1 MSHTSRLGF
10 GIETALAAILDGII
24 EQSNAFEVD
33 VVALSEDWLLWAITD
48 GVILPI
54 ITKIKLDIISTIAEM
69 IEKNIL
75 LSIILRIML
84 VRIAYNGYII

>member
-10 GIETALAAILDGII
+10 GMETAFGDILDGIM
-24 EQSNAFEVD
+24 EQSNAFDVD

-54 ITKIKLDIISTIAEM
+54 ITKIKLDIISTTAEM

-84 VRIAYNGYII
+84 VRIAFNGYII

>member
-10 GIETALAAILDGII
+10 GMETAFAAILDGIM
-24 EQSNAFEVD
+24 EQSNAFDVD

-84 VRIAYNGYII
+84 VRIAFNGYII

>member
-1 MSHTSRLGF
+1 M
-10 GIETALAAILDGII
+10 ETAFAAILDGIM
-24 EQSNAFEVD
+24 EQSNAFDVD

-48 GVILPI
+48 GVILSI
-54 ITKIKLDIISTIAEM
+54 ITKIKLDIISTKAEM

-84 VRIAYNGYII
+84 VRIAFNGYFI